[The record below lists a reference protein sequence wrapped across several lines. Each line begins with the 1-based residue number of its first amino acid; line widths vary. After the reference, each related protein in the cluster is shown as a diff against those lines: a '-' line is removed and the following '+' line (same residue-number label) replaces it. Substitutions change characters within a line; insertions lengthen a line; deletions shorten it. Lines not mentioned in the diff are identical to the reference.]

1 MSDAGHD
8 RFASVFLNAFPDRP
22 TAAEVI
28 QNRNGALSLFGKD
41 VLRNQGGEQVHRN
54 DLALVVYES
63 AAVGVAVEP
72 CAEIRADFH
81 DFGAKGIQSIRM
93 KRICLM
99 IRESSVQFLIKGN
112 DLEQVFDTRD
122 FIRPHGVG
130 IVHDDFELAVHFC
143 VGTEKRPVFLCDIVS
158 GYGSGPLRLRP
169 FIFCNES
176 FDIGN
181 AGGAADRNR
190 LFAADFESV
199 PFCGVV
205 RSCNH
210 DAGICSELAVCV
222 IGHRSSTCPGQ

>member
-1 MSDAGHD
+1 
-8 RFASVFLNAFPDRP
+8 
-22 TAAEVI
+22 
-28 QNRNGALSLFGKD
+28 
-41 VLRNQGGEQVHRN
+41 
-54 DLALVVYES
+54 
-63 AAVGVAVEP
+63 
-72 CAEIRADFH
+72 
-81 DFGAKGIQSIRM
+81 
-93 KRICLM
+93 M

-222 IGHRSSTCPGQ
+222 IGHRCRAHAQVNDIGALFGNAFGESIEEGEGMRAHVSADNNFFCFQEHNDSSADSLGNILVQLLRIDATDIVGL